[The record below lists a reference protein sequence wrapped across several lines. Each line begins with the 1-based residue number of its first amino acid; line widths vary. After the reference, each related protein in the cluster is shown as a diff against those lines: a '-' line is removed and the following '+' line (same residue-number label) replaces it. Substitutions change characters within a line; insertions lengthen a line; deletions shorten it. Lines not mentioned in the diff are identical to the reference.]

1 MSGMKTLLHKI
12 GSKVPTELSGAKD
25 LFLSALV
32 PRCVAWLSVDDERV
46 SLLEGF
52 SGAAYSPPSLYFA
65 ARALPTE
72 VVARLRETKVCS
84 ISSATIRDPEEAF
97 TKAGTPIG
105 AEPQSFAFAE
115 LGLTPEKTKLDYPV
129 VVEHAPI
136 HMHCSVD
143 KIVDLEEDGQ
153 ALVILL
159 VDIFVIDGSV
169 LSEPTEE
176 MKKRPNVTAK
186 VDVQLI
192 KPVVSLGQ
200 GKVFPLKTIHSMPRP
215 VKQED
220 GTWTSTDFN
229 LATPTPGPGS
239 FATTEWI
246 FKEHGATCPLGYNAL
261 TALIMPRPIGWISTY
276 RKEGRVPHIAPYSFF
291 SDVARAGDK
300 PMVAFSGHR
309 RNGES
314 PKDAEQ
320 DAIDGGCF
328 AFNMVTQSLAVPM
341 NLSAAEIASED
352 SEFRL
357 SGLQMQPAECIDAP
371 VVVQSPIR
379 FECKYIKS
387 VPIGSFSIVVA
398 EVVAIA
404 INERLITGT
413 DIDVKSLDFIMR
425 LGFMDEYATID
436 I

>member
-1 MSGMKTLLHKI
+1 MRSVCFVTG
-12 GSKVPTELSGAKD
+12 
-25 LFLSALV
+25 
-32 PRCVAWLSVDDERV
+32 CVAWLSVDDERV

-65 ARALPTE
+65 ARALPAE
-72 VVARLRETKVCS
+72 VVVRLRKAKVCS
-84 ISSATIRDPEEAF
+84 ISSATVRDPKEAF
-97 TKAGTPIG
+97 VKAGTPIG
-105 AEPQSFAFAE
+105 VEPKSFTFAD
-115 LGLTPEKTKLDYPV
+115 LGLISKKTKPDYPV

-136 HMHCSVD
+136 HMHCTVD
-143 KIVDLEEDGQ
+143 KIVDLEGDEQ
-153 ALVILL
+153 ALVVLL

-186 VDVQLI
+186 IDVQLI
-192 KPVVSLGQ
+192 KPVVGLGQ
-200 GKVFPLKTIHSMPRP
+200 GKVCPLKTIRSMPRP
-215 VKQED
+215 VKQKD

-229 LATPTPGPGS
+229 LATPTPGPGG

-276 RKEGRVPHIAPYSFF
+276 RKDGRVPHIAPYSFF
-291 SDVARAGDK
+291 SDVARSGDK
-300 PMVAFSGHR
+300 PMVAFSGYR
-309 RNGES
+309 RDGEF

-320 DAIDGGCF
+320 DTIDGGCF
-328 AFNMVTQSLAVPM
+328 VFNMVTEPLAVSM

-352 SEFRL
+352 SEFKL

-379 FECKYIKS
+379 FECKYVKS

-404 INERLITGT
+404 VNERVITGG
-413 DIDVKSLDFIMR
+413 DIDIKSLDSIMR